1 LDSNPL
7 LEFSGPLVSIT
18 SYPTQSV
25 DSLAAHAELERV
37 FAGWHSEILG
47 LLYHL
52 LGSWEAARQCLQETF
67 STCWQARTELLSVPD
82 KKTWVFAKALSTV
95 RIARTTAW
103 QRSPSTLDSTHIEYD
118 LDAAE
123 CMQLTYNEKM
133 DELKHAISQLANDPR
148 EVFLLHENGQFSYE
162 EIAELL
168 QTSVGVVRSRM
179 KQAITE
185 LRGAYTP

>member
-1 LDSNPL
+1 M
-7 LEFSGPLVSIT
+7 
-18 SYPTQSV
+18 Q
-25 DSLAAHAELERV
+25 
-37 FAGWHSEILG
+37 
-47 LLYHL
+47 
-52 LGSWEAARQCLQETF
+52 
-67 STCWQARTELLSVPD
+67 D

-95 RIARTTAW
+95 RIARTANW
-103 QRSPSTLDSTHIEYD
+103 QRSQSTLDSTHIEYD

-133 DELKHAISQLANDPR
+133 DELKNAISHLENDPR
-148 EVFLLHENGQFSYE
+148 EVFLLHENGQFNYE

-168 QTSVGVVRSRM
+168 HTSVCAVKSCM